1 MKKNIRCLSMN
12 SQELVF
18 MGIFYILLRQIPHW
32 NSIIMS
38 SRKELLRRADGMQ
51 KKIWEHFVNSR

>member
-1 MKKNIRCLSMN
+1 MKKKYQMFVNEQSRII
-12 SQELVF
+12 F

-38 SRKELLRRADGMQ
+38 SRKELTA
-51 KKIWEHFVNSR
+51 KS